1 MWDWCLS
8 EVKRVTVDLGV
19 EIARPRSSAQSATRA
34 AWAVRALAAEVKS
47 ELEKESV
54 KSSA

>member
-1 MWDWCLS
+1 M
-8 EVKRVTVDLGV
+8 TVDLGV
-19 EIARPRSSAQSATRA
+19 EIARPRSSAHSATRA
-34 AWAVRALAAEVKS
+34 AWAVRALAAEGMS